1 MIHEAQI
8 QGLAHSIGDRFGAKQ
23 VTLFGSYA
31 YGTPDED
38 SDVDLLVVLPFSGSH
53 IAKAVEIVRAVNPPF
68 SVDLIVWRPEEL
80 TLRLAQG
87 DFFYVR

>member
-1 MIHEAQI
+1 M
-8 QGLAHSIGDRFGAKQ
+8 
-23 VTLFGSYA
+23 FGSYA

-38 SDVDLLVVLPFSGSH
+38 SDIDLLVVLSFSGSH

-80 TLRLAQG
+80 ALRLVQG
-87 DFFYVR
+87 DFFLREIVAKGKVLYDAAYAGVG